1 MTKSEQKLLKLF
13 NQAEASASREE
24 SKKLIVKA
32 DKLHAKLIASMQS
45 DDAS

>member
-1 MTKSEQKLLKLF
+1 MTKSEKKLLTLF
-13 NQAEASASREE
+13 NQAEASTTREE

-45 DDAS
+45 TDAS

>member
-1 MTKSEQKLLKLF
+1 MTKNEKKLLKLF
-13 NQAEASASREE
+13 NKAEASTSRKE

-45 DDAS
+45 NDDS

>member
-1 MTKSEQKLLKLF
+1 MTKSERKLIDILNK
-13 NQAEASASREE
+13 ADDCTSRKE

-45 DDAS
+45 DDVH

>member
-1 MTKSEQKLLKLF
+1 MTKSERKLLKIF
-13 NQAEASASREE
+13 NQAEASTSREE

-32 DKLHAKLIASMQS
+32 DKLHAKLLASMQS

>member
-1 MTKSEQKLLKLF
+1 MTKSEKKLLQIF
-13 NQAEASASREE
+13 NQAESSTSRKE

-45 DDAS
+45 DDDS

>member
-1 MTKSEQKLLKLF
+1 MTKNERKLLKLF
-13 NQAEASASREE
+13 NKAEVSTSRKE

-32 DKLHAKLIASMQS
+32 DKLHAKLLASMQS